1 MKAKRQTTKRPGI
14 RGVLIGVAAVAVVV
28 GISAAVKTSDKRQT
42 SASAVGA
49 GSGGVIGE
57 AGKPQTVDPFS
68 GKPVKMGVY
77 ADHGGQRVYF
87 CCPTSREKF
96 LADPQ
101 GYVRRM
107 RERGIILASTPAQ

>member
-1 MKAKRQTTKRPGI
+1 MKFGM
-14 RGVLIGVAAVAVVV
+14 RGVLIGVAVVAVVV
-28 GISAAVKTSDKRQT
+28 GVSVAVKKSDERQT
-42 SASAVGA
+42 SPSAVSA
-49 GSGGVIGE
+49 GSGGLIGE
-57 AGKPQTVDPFS
+57 AGKPQTVDVFS
-68 GKPVKMGVY
+68 GKPVNMGVY

-101 GYVRRM
+101 GYVRKI